1 MSKPNQ
7 KTKSMQ
13 TYGFT
18 AMDNRVFFLQER
30 LTPGAFSLFIR
41 LYRMTN
47 GYDGKAKALA
57 NSYLQTL
64 CNMSKNTI
72 TKAVKELE
80 DAFLIYTKKRQRSST
95 LYLVNMEKVDEIFQE
110 MRIKAMSEFG
120 IKSQNMGNEEV
131 LDSQNLT
138 YRITE
143 SYHIESQNM
152 GCTKKNLI
160 KESSYKEN
168 FLCDSDLLID
178 FWNEHR
184 PAQSAVNA
192 KVWSKVVMSRLKT
205 FTTDEI
211 KQAMLS
217 VINSQWH
224 QKNGQVLIKNAIG
237 SDQRCAD
244 EIEKLSQLTVQ
255 GTNYVKTTPS
265 HTIHQ
270 SAAISNM
277 ARLQA
282 ECEAEQASINAN
294 NGHDYAIRDVHG
306 Y

>member
-41 LYRMTN
+41 LYRMII
-47 GYDGKAKALA
+47 GYDGKPKALA

-64 CNMSKNTI
+64 CNMSKNTV

-80 DAFLIYTKKRQRSST
+80 DESLIYTKKRQRSST
-95 LYLVNMEKVDEIFQE
+95 MYLVNMEKVNEIYQE
-110 MRIKAMSEFG
+110 IESQAISGFG
-120 IKSQNMGNEEV
+120 VESQNVGNEEI
-131 LDSQNLT
+131 LDSQILT
-138 YRITE
+138 YLIPE
-143 SYHIESQNM
+143 SDHVESQNM

-184 PAQSAVNA
+184 PAQSAV
-192 KVWSKVVMSRLKT
+192 KPKIWSKVVMSRLRT

-237 SDQRCAD
+237 SDQICAG
-244 EIEKLSQLTVQ
+244 EIEKSSQLTFQ
-255 GTNYVKTTPS
+255 GTNYAKTTPS
-265 HTIHQ
+265 HIPHQ
-270 SAAISNM
+270 SPASSNI
-277 ARLQA
+277 AQLRERIA
-282 ECEAEQASINAN
+282 AEQAAKQSN
-294 NGHDYAIRDVHG
+294 NQNDYAIRTVH
-306 Y
+306 